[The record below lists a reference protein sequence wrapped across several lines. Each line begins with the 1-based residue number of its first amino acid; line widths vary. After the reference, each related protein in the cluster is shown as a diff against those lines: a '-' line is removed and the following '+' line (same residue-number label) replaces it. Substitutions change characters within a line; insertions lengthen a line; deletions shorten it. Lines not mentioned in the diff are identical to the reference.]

1 MPAQIPQKN
10 LPGRYWPTTQ
20 AATELSGLVKKTVVA
35 NALSV
40 SCRSIEN
47 WMREK
52 RIPFIR
58 LSDRC
63 VRFYLPSVLAALGKF
78 EIKEIQRPR

>member
-1 MPAQIPQKN
+1 MPAQIPQKD
-10 LPGRYWPTTQ
+10 LPGRSWPTTQ
-20 AATELSGLVKKTVVA
+20 AAANLVKKTVVA

-47 WMREK
+47 WMRDK

-63 VRFYLPSVLAALGKF
+63 VRFHLPSVLAALGKF
-78 EIKEIQRPR
+78 EVKEIQRPR